1 MDVGEK
7 DERRGGSDEVSFDV
21 VEEDE
26 RLRGG
31 DEEDERRGGGDE
43 EDERRCSSNKVSL
56 DVSEEDERWGDN
68 RERLGAVVR

>member
-31 DEEDERRGGGDE
+31 DEEDERRG
-43 EDERRCSSNKVSL
+43 SSNKVSL